1 MQLEVSVLVS
11 VRAHIERSSKALV
24 AKRDPREP
32 ARVPKLARSRKIKL
46 KLKIKIKLRQKL
58 KFEIKIEMY
67 CAEATG

>member
-1 MQLEVSVLVS
+1 MIAVQLEVSVLVS

-46 KLKIKIKLRQKL
+46 KLKKKNKTKTKIR
-58 KFEIKIEMY
+58 I
-67 CAEATG
+67 